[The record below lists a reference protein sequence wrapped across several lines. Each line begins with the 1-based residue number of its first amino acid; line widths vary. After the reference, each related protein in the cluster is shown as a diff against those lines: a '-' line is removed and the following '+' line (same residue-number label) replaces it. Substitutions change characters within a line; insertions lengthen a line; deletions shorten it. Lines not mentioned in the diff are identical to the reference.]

1 MLIIVYI
8 THYYVII
15 FIIFLDQC
23 YRFIVAKSLA
33 KISRKIPNNTSQY
46 FCKYGR
52 SNVGYYFN
60 LYWIDYKEE

>member
-1 MLIIVYI
+1 M
-8 THYYVII
+8 I
-15 FIIFLDQC
+15 FVIFLDHC
-23 YRFIVAKSLA
+23 YRYIVAKSLA

-52 SNVGYYFN
+52 SNVGFYFN